1 MVYVEHWSCPW
12 NDCIAVKLSENKRD
26 SVLITIALAVCVCG
40 SCCHRLCKKGA
51 WYSSQVVLAPNRPA
65 NRLAIYVLARMYILV
80 SRCKMWWR
88 IVRKKKKRNSEL
100 RQSPGFYIYILCLLF
115 WDVRRQ
121 PNLPQS
127 CTAAPPPHL
136 DCTTSNPFR
145 TQRCFKAA
153 LPMCILDSNSYF
165 SHLILF

>member
-1 MVYVEHWSCPW
+1 MA
-12 NDCIAVKLSENKRD
+12 DCE
-26 SVLITIALAVCVCG
+26 
-40 SCCHRLCKKGA
+40 
-51 WYSSQVVLAPNRPA
+51 
-65 NRLAIYVLARMYILV
+65 
-80 SRCKMWWR
+80 
-88 IVRKKKKRNSEL
+88 KKKKKKFRIATK
-100 RQSPGFYIYILCLLF
+100 PFYIYILCLLF

-145 TQRCFKAA
+145 TQHCFKAA

-165 SHLILF
+165 SHLNIFYFNLFSFLQNRYVDAPMDLSWASKGKATGVLQWNSTSLSTTYSAATLPPHSFFPRTCSVCKNPHSFLC